1 MDVQQQIKNNAEEV
15 QMFIRDM
22 SNWEKEM
29 KRKEHSLLQCNN
41 IDNDKVTQLKQFL
54 LRTSNFC

>member
-41 IDNDKVTQLKQFL
+41 IDDDKVT
-54 LRTSNFC
+54 